1 MHFLGSEKSSSSSEE
16 EDFLIKQIAL
26 THNPN
31 KAKEQGSAKSSS
43 SLEEDDFLIKQIALT
58 HDPDGRH
65 IDTELLLH
73 AMETVMSYTTISQ
86 ILCKCFVGGNTHE
99 TTMRLLEMLEHYKW
113 DAKAVLVLSAFATSY
128 GEFWLIMQLYLSNP
142 LAASVALLK
151 QLPNDSRHLNSEISA
166 SWELSSLVYKLSN
179 ISSRLKRQV
188 DLCYQLI
195 ETKMHKKLLNLF
207 KEPHIDNQEVLDML
221 FASIDNFPLTDCS
234 TKAKIGLSD
243 LKNKVVILLVSN
255 PELLPIEVLLLLV
268 QQMHDHPQR
277 LTLEGRYEVL
287 WIPIPTFDT
296 WTYTEEQIYE
306 FLSKSLPWYTIRQ
319 PRSLHPIVV
328 KFIQQEWNFKQDPIM
343 VVLDSQGKITNS
355 NAFDMAMVWGAMA
368 YPFSISRENELWGE
382 ETWNFQLLLD
392 RIDPLV
398 AKWVEEDQNLCVYG
412 SNNIDW
418 TKEFTDKIRDII
430 NSGLQL
436 KMVYVGNKI
445 PSEQI
450 RSIVATIRD
459 EKLTGSLTFTKINFF
474 WHRLDRMRRSKL
486 RLGCTDDKDQ
496 ILKQLLELMDTG
508 ENEKG
513 WVLIGR
519 GSSADM
525 VRLQG
530 REVMECLDLF
540 PEWGENV
547 AVLGLAGAI
556 RTAIEPK
563 PLVAEPCHH
572 SDIIPFVDGLK
583 ETVTCAKCKRTLEKF
598 VVYECNVVE

>member
-1 MHFLGSEKSSSSSEE
+1 
-16 EDFLIKQIAL
+16 
-26 THNPN
+26 
-31 KAKEQGSAKSSS
+31 
-43 SLEEDDFLIKQIALT
+43 
-58 HDPDGRH
+58 
-65 IDTELLLH
+65 
-73 AMETVMSYTTISQ
+73 
-86 ILCKCFVGGNTHE
+86 
-99 TTMRLLEMLEHYKW
+99 
-113 DAKAVLVLSAFATSY
+113 
-128 GEFWLIMQLYLSNP
+128 
-142 LAASVALLK
+142 
-151 QLPNDSRHLNSEISA
+151 
-166 SWELSSLVYKLSN
+166 
-179 ISSRLKRQV
+179 
-188 DLCYQLI
+188 
-195 ETKMHKKLLNLF
+195 MHKKLLSLF
-207 KEPHIDNQEVLDML
+207 KEPHMDNQEVLDML
-221 FASIDNFPLTDCS
+221 VASIDNFPLTDCS

-243 LKNKVVILLVSN
+243 LKNKVVLLLVSN

-287 WIPIPTFDT
+287 WIPIPTSDT

-343 VVLDSQGKITNS
+343 VVLDSQGKNTNS
-355 NAFDMAMVWGAMA
+355 NAFDMAMVWGARA
-368 YPFSISRENELWGE
+368 YPFSIARENELWGE

-459 EKLTGSLTFTKINFF
+459 EKLTGSLTFTKIKFF
-474 WHRLDRMRRSKL
+474 WHRLDSMRRSKL

-519 GSSADM
+519 GSSTDM

-530 REVMECLDLF
+530 RKVMECLDLF

-563 PLVAEPCHH
+563 PVVAEPCHH

-598 VVYECNVVE
+598 VVYECNVVK